1 MPRLGG
7 SPGDNCSLLCQ
18 ITNWGPEGESREGR
32 GREGRSREEEG
43 GRRTWKPIR
52 KYRKFN
58 FKIRESFHLMGLRRA
73 LGKYC
78 LKM

>member
-1 MPRLGG
+1 MGPR
-7 SPGDNCSLLCQ
+7 
-18 ITNWGPEGESREGR
+18 EAV
-32 GREGRSREEEG
+32 
-43 GRRTWKPIR
+43 GRRITWKSIR

-58 FKIRESFHLMGLRRA
+58 FKIRKSFHLMGLRRA